1 MTDAGTDPGNPE
13 KRDDLASSTP
23 PEIEPAPPLA
33 TSESEF
39 ESESA
44 PPPIPS
50 ADPGQALT
58 DPNAPLSSEE
68 KNWAAA
74 VHGSGG
80 IGLLCFFAQIPF
92 LNIIVPLI
100 IWLMKRE
107 EMPFVRSQGKEVLNF
122 QISWM
127 IYGIAAGLVI
137 GAIGLVLT
145 FVIVGI
151 FILWGL
157 AIMGGAYIVLMAV
170 LSIIGTVNA
179 ADGKEHRYPAT
190 IRFIK

>member
-1 MTDAGTDPGNPE
+1 MTDAGTDLGSPE
-13 KRDDLASSTP
+13 KRDDPASSPP
-23 PEIEPAPPLA
+23 PEIEPTPPSA
-33 TSESEF
+33 TAES

-127 IYGIAAGLVI
+127 IYGIAAALVI
-137 GAIGLVLT
+137 GAIGLVPT
-145 FVIVGI
+145 FIIVGI

-157 AIMGGAYIVLMAV
+157 IIMGGVYIVVMAV